1 MKRLALI
8 GLGGMGTGMGLR
20 LLDKG
25 FSLRVYNRTP
35 SRAEPLIAAGALA
48 ASGVADAV
56 ADTDVVILSL
66 SDEAAVEEVL
76 FGRMGS
82 ALRPGTLLV
91 DTSTVSPHYAREA
104 ARRLSALGVARVE
117 ACLVGNPQMA
127 RAGRLRVFT
136 AGSRLA
142 ADRVAD
148 VLDAIGREVRHI
160 GPAGMA
166 STLKIAFNLLLG
178 AQTAALA
185 EAVAYGSEAGLDLKI
200 LLRTLVGE
208 GSGLRSPLLAFRAEF
223 MSKGC
228 YEPPSFRAALMA
240 KDLRLAVHEADR
252 IGLALPV
259 ATSAAALYEA
269 AVTAGDGDKDAA
281 VVLRTSRR
289 R

>member
-142 ADRVAD
+142 AGRVAD